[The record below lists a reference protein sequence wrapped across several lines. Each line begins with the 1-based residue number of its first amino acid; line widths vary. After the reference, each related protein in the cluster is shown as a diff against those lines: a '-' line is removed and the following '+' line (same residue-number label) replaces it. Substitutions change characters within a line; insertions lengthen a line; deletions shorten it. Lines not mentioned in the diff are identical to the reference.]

1 MSAMKKASMPTGKR
15 KIIII
20 AATALMCALA
30 TVGLTVF
37 ACSFLPIT
45 KVELSGVTDFDKAEI
60 VKLSGIKMGDKLYS
74 VKTNDVEKHLMEVCP
89 KFEKVEVKTKFP
101 NTIVFKV
108 TEKIPMWYIDI
119 ADSYYVLDSKLEVI
133 DEVQTK
139 EHFAD
144 MGVPQL
150 VLPAVKSVILGEL
163 PVFGDPENEEKT
175 DVSSALEFISAV
187 QKTTFKARITTV
199 DVSNRFDVKIV
210 VDGKYYVQMGDCS
223 NTEAKLKAVNVI
235 LTSDKLKN
243 CDAAEIYAANPAEII
258 SRPLPLYDE

>member
-1 MSAMKKASMPTGKR
+1 MPLDKR

-30 TVGLTVF
+30 TAGLIIFV
-37 ACSFLPIT
+37 CSFLPVT

-60 VKLSGIKMGDKLYS
+60 VKLSEIEMGDKLYS
-74 VKTNDVEKHLMEVCP
+74 VKTDEVEEHLMEVCP

-133 DEVQTK
+133 DEVQSK
-139 EHFAD
+139 ERFVD
-144 MGVPQL
+144 MGVPEL
-150 VLPAVKSVILGEL
+150 VLPNVKSVMLGEL

-175 DVSSALEFISAV
+175 DVESALRFISAV
-187 QKTTFKARITTV
+187 QGTTFKARITKV
-199 DVSNRFDVKIV
+199 DVSNRFDVMIV
-210 VDGKYYVQMGDCS
+210 VDGKYSVQMGDS
-223 NTEAKLKAVNVI
+223 NNTEAKLKAVNAI
-235 LTSDKLKN
+235 LTSDKLKD
-243 CDAAEIYAANPAEII
+243 CDAAEIYAADPA
-258 SRPLPLYDE
+258 SVTYRPLYNE